1 MLTLMY
7 ALCFSFVFYFNS
19 SSSEPR
25 LGYASVILPP
35 MHQKMIAKT
44 KNPNKPYGSPVMA
57 LAIPRP
63 KDALPIHLN
72 NIPTKCADVKYP
84 MINVRPTIAKINI

>member
-44 KNPNKPYGSPVMA
+44 KKPKNTEYSSWMA

>member
-1 MLTLMY
+1 MQQRAYISIKHISLICLILMY
-7 ALCFSFVFYFNS
+7 ALCFSFVFYFNN

-44 KNPNKPYGSPVMA
+44 KKPKNTEYS
-57 LAIPRP
+57 L
-63 KDALPIHLN
+63 
-72 NIPTKCADVKYP
+72 
-84 MINVRPTIAKINI
+84 